1 MELKKIVLG
10 VALAMGVAT
19 FAQAAE
25 EELPAVASTNQGSGS
40 VTFKG
45 SIIDAPCSIVGNK
58 DQTVEMGQISNS
70 ALANGGTSV
79 PADFKIELANC
90 NLADKY
96 KTVSVTFTG
105 AEGKIENSLGMS
117 KASGASII
125 MQDGASNKIKLGT
138 PTALQTLANGSN
150 TLSFSAFVQGN
161 PGEVVQLGEFD
172 STASFTLAY
181 Q

>member
-19 FAQAAE
+19 FAQAE
-25 EELPAVASTNQGSGS
+25 EPVAPTTPTDQGSGT

-70 ALANGGTSV
+70 MLADGNTSV
-79 PADFKIELANC
+79 PADFSIELAKC

-96 KTVSVTFTG
+96 KSVSVTFTG

-117 KASGASII
+117 KATGASII

-150 TLSFSAFVQGN
+150 TLSFSAYVQGN
-161 PGEVVQLGEFD
+161 PGETVQLGEFD
-172 STASFTLAY
+172 AITSFTLAY

>member
-19 FAQAAE
+19 FVQAE
-25 EELPAVASTNQGSGS
+25 EGTVAPTDQGSGS

-70 ALANGGTSV
+70 ALANGGTSI
-79 PADFKIELANC
+79 PANFKIELANC

-105 AEGKIENSLGMS
+105 SEGKIENSLGMS
-117 KASGASII
+117 KATGASII

-150 TLSFSAFVQGN
+150 SLSFSAYVQGN
-161 PGEVVQLGEFD
+161 PGETVQLGQFE

>member
-25 EELPAVASTNQGSGS
+25 EPVTPTDQGSGT

-70 ALANGGTSV
+70 ALANGGTSI
-79 PADFKIELANC
+79 PADFKIETANC
-90 NLADKY
+90 KLADKD
-96 KTVSVTFTG
+96 KTVRVTVTG
-105 AEGKIENSLGMS
+105 AEGKIENSLGIG
-117 KASGASII
+117 KATGASII

-138 PTALQTLANGSN
+138 PTTLQTLANGSN
-150 TLSFSAFVQGN
+150 TLSFSAYVQGN
-161 PGEVVQLGEFD
+161 PGETVQLGQFD

>member
-19 FAQAAE
+19 FVQAE
-25 EELPAVASTNQGSGS
+25 EGTVAPTDQGSGS

-105 AEGKIENSLGMS
+105 SEGKIENSLGMS
-117 KASGASII
+117 KATGASII

-150 TLSFSAFVQGN
+150 TLSFSAYVQGN
-161 PGEVVQLGEFD
+161 PGETVQLGQFE

>member
-19 FAQAAE
+19 FAQAE
-25 EELPAVASTNQGSGS
+25 GTVTTPTDQGSGS

-45 SIIDAPCSIVGNK
+45 SIIDAPCSIMGNK

-70 ALANGGTSV
+70 ALADGGTSI
-79 PADFKIELANC
+79 PADFKIELGKC

-117 KASGASII
+117 KATGASII

-150 TLSFSAFVQGN
+150 ILSFSAYVQGN
-161 PGEVVQLGEFD
+161 PGETIQLGQFD

>member
-19 FAQAAE
+19 FVQAE
-25 EELPAVASTNQGSGS
+25 EGTVAPTDQGSGS

-70 ALANGGTSV
+70 ALANGGTSI
-79 PADFKIELANC
+79 PANFKIELANC

-105 AEGKIENSLGMS
+105 SEGKIENSLGMS
-117 KASGASII
+117 KATGASII

-150 TLSFSAFVQGN
+150 TLSFSAYVQGN
-161 PGEVVQLGEFD
+161 PGETVQLGQFD

>member
-19 FAQAAE
+19 FVQAE
-25 EELPAVASTNQGSGS
+25 EGTVAPTDQGSGS

-70 ALANGGTSV
+70 ALANGGTSI
-79 PADFKIELANC
+79 PANFKIELANC

-117 KASGASII
+117 KATGASII

-150 TLSFSAFVQGN
+150 TLSFSAYVQGN
-161 PGEVVQLGEFD
+161 PGETVQLGQFD